1 MKHPAAE
8 LLAQDLGRLQHT
20 NEHGETGVLSIPGF
34 HTAGMSD
41 EQAAETIGMIGVG
54 LCEAMIETLDV
65 RHGYVV
71 ISRDQLDALTASA
84 AGPDQG
90 IDGVP
95 IHCNRCRVPVIQ
107 RLRLTNP
114 EFVKINTVAVL
125 AALQAHIETCC
136 A

>member
-20 NEHGETGVLSIPGF
+20 NDHGETGIVSLPGF

-41 EQAAETIGMIGVG
+41 EQTAETIGTIGVG
-54 LCEAMIETLDV
+54 LVEAKIAPLDV

-71 ISRDQLDALTASA
+71 ISRDQLDALTAASSV
-84 AGPDQG
+84 DQG

-107 RLRLTNP
+107 RLRLSNP
-114 EFVKINTVAVL
+114 EFVKINTTAVL
-125 AALQAHIETCC
+125 AALQAHVETCR
-136 A
+136 